1 MDYFVSQAELKI
13 QRDFIEKVHNIIDN
27 KRFYVHSY
35 GCQQNVADGE
45 KIKGQ
50 LSLMGY
56 DETDDIG
63 EADIIFFN
71 TCAVRE
77 NAESRVF
84 GNVGEIKHLKKAKP
98 ELIVGLCGCMTQQ
111 EHIAQKIKKSYPYV
125 DIVIGTHLLHKIPE
139 LVFGVLKNRKRIFSC
154 EDSFGVI
161 AEGLPIKRDGKLK
174 AWIPVMYGCN
184 NFCSYCIVPYV
195 RGRERS
201 RKSNDILREVR
212 EVVAQGY
219 KEITL
224 LGQNVN
230 SYGKGV
236 EGEISFAELLRR
248 INDIEGDFRIRFMTS
263 HPKDATHELIDAIAE
278 CDKVC
283 KHLHLPV
290 QCGNNRVLKEMN
302 RGYTVEKYLGI
313 IEYAKEKIPDISLT
327 SDIIVGFPSETHEEF
342 LETAELIKKVKYDL
356 IYTFVYS
363 KREGTV
369 AAKMDDPVSIKEK
382 GLWLRELLAVQE
394 EITMKRMN
402 ALVGKTLRVLVDS
415 LGKNEGY
422 LSGRSD
428 TNIIVEFVGDPSL
441 IGEFADVKITTPCNW
456 AVIGEKI

>member
-1 MDYFVSQAELKI
+1 MDYFVSQEELDI
-13 QRDFIEKVHNIIDN
+13 QRDFIKKVHNIISE
-27 KRFYVHSY
+27 KKFYVHSY

-56 DETDDIG
+56 DETDEIS

-77 NAESRVF
+77 NAEARVF
-84 GNVGEIKHLKKAKP
+84 GNVGEIKHLKKKNP

-125 DIVIGTHLLHKIPE
+125 DIVIGTHLLHKIPQ
-139 LVFGVLKNRKRIFSC
+139 LVFNVINDRKRIFSY
-154 EDSFGVI
+154 EDCFGVI
-161 AEGLPIKRDGKLK
+161 AEGLPIKREGNLK

-201 RKSNDILREVR
+201 RKSEDILREVQD
-212 EVVAQGY
+212 VVAQGY

-236 EGEISFAELLRR
+236 ENEISFAELLRK
-248 INDIEGDFRIRFMTS
+248 INDIPGDFRIRFMTS
-263 HPKDATHELIDAIAE
+263 HPKDATEELIDAIAE
-278 CDKVC
+278 CEKVC

-290 QCGNNRVLKEMN
+290 QCGNDRVLKEMN
-302 RGYTVEKYLGI
+302 RNYNVKKYLDI
-313 IEYAKEKIPDISLT
+313 VSYAKKKIPDISLT
-327 SDIIVGFPSETHEEF
+327 SDIIVGFPSETHDEF
-342 LETAELIKKVKYDL
+342 LDTVKLIKEVKYDL
-356 IYTFVYS
+356 LYTFVYS

-369 AAKMDDPVSIKEK
+369 AAKMQDPVGTKEK

-394 EITMKRMN
+394 EITLERMN
-402 ALVGKTLRVLVDS
+402 LLVGKTLRVLVDS

-428 TNIIVEFVGDPSL
+428 TNIIVEFIGDPSL
-441 IGEFADVKITTPCNW
+441 IGEFVDVKITTPCNW

>member
-1 MDYFVSQAELKI
+1 MDYFVSSLELDV
-13 QRDFIEKVHNIIDN
+13 QRDFMKKVNNITVG
-27 KRFYVHSY
+27 KKFYVHSF

-56 DETDDIG
+56 EETNEIKD
-63 EADIIFFN
+63 ADIIFFN

-77 NAESRVF
+77 NAEARVF
-84 GNVGEIKHLKKAKP
+84 GNVGELKHLKKNNP
-98 ELIVGLCGCMTQQ
+98 ELIIGLCGCMTQQ
-111 EHIAQKIKKSYPYV
+111 EHISQKIKKSYPYV
-125 DIVIGTHLLHKIPE
+125 DIAIGTHLLHKIPE
-139 LVFGVLKNRKRIFSC
+139 FVFGILSNRKRIFSC

-161 AEGLPIKRDGKLK
+161 AEGLPIKREGNLK
-174 AWIPVMYGCN
+174 AWIPIMYGCN

-201 RKSNDILREVR
+201 RKSEDILLEVR
-212 EVVAQGY
+212 EVIAQGF

-230 SYGKGV
+230 SYGKGI
-236 EGEISFAELLRR
+236 ENEIDFATLLRR
-248 INDIEGDFRIRFMTS
+248 INDIPGDFRVRFMTS
-263 HPKDATHELIDAIAE
+263 HPKDATKELIDAICD

-290 QCGNNRVLKEMN
+290 QCGNDRVLKEMN
-302 RGYTVEKYLGI
+302 RHYNVKKYLDI
-313 IEYAKEKIPDISLT
+313 VEYAKEKIPDISLT
-327 SDIIVGFPSETHEEF
+327 SDIIVGFPSETHDEF
-342 LETAELIKKVKYDL
+342 LNTVELIKKVKYDL
-356 IYTFVYS
+356 LYTFVYS

-369 AAKMDDPVSIKEK
+369 AAKMGDPVSTKEK

-394 EITMKRMN
+394 EITLERMN
-402 ALVGKTLRVLVDS
+402 LLVGKTLRVLVDS
-415 LGKNEGY
+415 HGKTPGY

-428 TNIIVEFVGDPSL
+428 TNIIVEFIGDPSL
-441 IGEFADVKITTPCNW
+441 IGEFVDVKITTPCNW

>member
-1 MDYFVSQAELKI
+1 MDYFVSSEELNV
-13 QRDFIEKVHNIIDN
+13 QRSFIEKVHNITHD
-27 KRFYVHSY
+27 KKFYVHSY

-56 DETDDIG
+56 EETDDIAL
-63 EADIIFFN
+63 ADIIFFN

-77 NAESRVF
+77 NAEARVF
-84 GNVGEIKHLKKAKP
+84 GNVGEIKHLKKTKP

-111 EHIAQKIKKSYPYV
+111 EHISQKIKKSYPYV

-139 LVFGVLKNRKRIFSC
+139 LVFSVLDNRKRIFSC

-161 AEGLPIKRDGKLK
+161 AEGLPVKRDGNLK

-201 RKSNDILREVR
+201 RRSEDILREVR

-236 EGEISFAELLRR
+236 EGEISFSSLLRK
-248 INDIEGDFRIRFMTS
+248 INEIEGDFRIRFMTS

-290 QCGNNRVLKEMN
+290 QCGSNRVLKEMN
-302 RGYTVEKYLGI
+302 RNYTVEKYL
-313 IEYAKEKIPDISLT
+313 ETVSYAKEKIPDISLT
-327 SDIIVGFPSETHEEF
+327 SDIIVGFPSETHDEF
-342 LETAELIKKVKYDL
+342 LMTADLIKKVEYDL
-356 IYTFVYS
+356 LYTFVYS

-369 AAKMDDPVSIKEK
+369 AAKMDDPVSVKEK

-441 IGEFADVKITTPCNW
+441 IGEFVNVKITTPCNW

>member
-1 MDYFVSQAELKI
+1 MDYFVSQEELDI
-13 QRDFIEKVHNIIDN
+13 QRDFIKKVYNITSQ
-27 KRFYVHSY
+27 KKFYVHSY

-56 DETDDIG
+56 DETDDIS

-77 NAESRVF
+77 NAEARVF
-84 GNVGEIKHLKKAKP
+84 GNVGEIKHLKKKKP

-111 EHIAQKIKKSYPYV
+111 EHITQKIKKSYPYV
-125 DIVIGTHLLHKIPE
+125 DIVIGTHLLHKIPQ
-139 LVFGVLKNRKRIFSC
+139 LVFDVLSNRKRIFSC
-154 EDSFGVI
+154 EDCFGVI
-161 AEGLPIKRDGKLK
+161 AEGLPVKRDGTLK
-174 AWIPVMYGCN
+174 AWIPIMYGCN

-201 RKSNDILREVR
+201 RKSEDIIAEVR
-212 EVVAQGY
+212 EVVSQGY

-236 EGEISFAELLRR
+236 ENEISFAELLRK
-248 INDIEGDFRIRFMTS
+248 INDIPGDFRIRFMTS
-263 HPKDATHELIDAIAE
+263 HPKDATKELIDAIAE

-290 QCGNNRVLKEMN
+290 QCGNDRVLKEMN
-302 RGYTVEKYLGI
+302 RNYTVTKYLDI
-313 IEYAKEKIPDISLT
+313 VNYAKEKIPDISLT
-327 SDIIVGFPSETHEEF
+327 SDIIVGFPSETHDEF
-342 LETAELIKKVKYDL
+342 LDTVKLIKDVKYDL
-356 IYTFVYS
+356 LYTFVYS

-369 AAKMDDPVSIKEK
+369 AAKMDDPISTKEK

-394 EITMKRMN
+394 EITLERMN
-402 ALVGKTLRVLVDS
+402 LLVGKTLRVLVDS

-441 IGEFADVKITTPCNW
+441 IGEFVDVKITTPCNW

>member
-1 MDYFVSQAELKI
+1 MDYFVSSEELDI
-13 QRDFIEKVHNIIDN
+13 QRDFIKKVHNIISQ
-27 KRFYVHSY
+27 KKFYVHSY

-56 DETDDIG
+56 GETDEIS

-77 NAESRVF
+77 NAEARVF
-84 GNVGEIKHLKKAKP
+84 GNVGEIKHLKKKNP

-111 EHIAQKIKKSYPYV
+111 DHIAQKIKKSYPYV
-125 DIVIGTHLLHKIPE
+125 DIVIGTHLLHKIPQ
-139 LVFGVLKNRKRIFSC
+139 LVFNVINDRKRIFSC
-154 EDSFGVI
+154 EDCFGVI
-161 AEGLPIKRDGKLK
+161 AEGLPIKREGNLK

-201 RKSNDILREVR
+201 RKSEDILREVQD
-212 EVVAQGY
+212 VIAQGY

-236 EGEISFAELLRR
+236 ENEISFAELLRK
-248 INDIEGDFRIRFMTS
+248 INDIPGDFRIRFMTS
-263 HPKDATHELIDAIAE
+263 HPKDATEELIDAIAE
-278 CDKVC
+278 CEKVC

-290 QCGNNRVLKEMN
+290 QCGNDRVLKEMN
-302 RGYTVEKYLGI
+302 RNYNVKKYLDI
-313 IEYAKEKIPDISLT
+313 VSYAKKKIPDISLT
-327 SDIIVGFPSETHEEF
+327 SDIIVGFPSETHDEF
-342 LETAELIKKVKYDL
+342 LDTVKLIKEVKYDL
-356 IYTFVYS
+356 LYTFVYS

-369 AAKMDDPVSIKEK
+369 AAKMQDPVSTKEK

-394 EITMKRMN
+394 EITLERMN
-402 ALVGKTLRVLVDS
+402 LLVGKTLRVLVDS

-428 TNIIVEFVGDPSL
+428 TNIIVEFIGDPSL
-441 IGEFADVKITTPCNW
+441 IGEFVDVKITTPCNW